1 LIEGI
6 RCGRKNLPAEA
17 PQIRRA
23 KAMVDIK
30 VADPIEL
37 DKFVF

>member
-1 LIEGI
+1 
-6 RCGRKNLPAEA
+6 LPAEA
-17 PQIRRA
+17 LQIMRT
-23 KAMVDIK
+23 KAMVDIR